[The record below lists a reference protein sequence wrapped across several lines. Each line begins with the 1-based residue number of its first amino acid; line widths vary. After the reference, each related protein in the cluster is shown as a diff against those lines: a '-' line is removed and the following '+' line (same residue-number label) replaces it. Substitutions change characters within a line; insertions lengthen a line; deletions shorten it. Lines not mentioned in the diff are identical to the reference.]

1 MADFQISLEI
11 LAFSLLCTFAALGL
25 LLRERWRS
33 RRIRAKL
40 VTVSEEMDALSL
52 YDGNTGLLNRHGIE
66 TALGHWIARADRDGS
81 SFCAVFLSIDEFT
94 SHNQAFGQEFGDQLI
109 KLSAQR
115 LEALLPEG
123 ADLSCFN
130 DGEFVLLLSG
140 NEAVGLATA
149 RLLLERFA
157 QALTHDHGTTMLT
170 CSIGVSVYPAHGG
183 RSRLLVNASIAARQ
197 VVRQGGGDFCLY
209 DPQMSADLREQT
221 LLVADLRQAIE
232 QGQLELYFQPKV
244 DARTLH
250 ITAAE
255 ALLRW
260 HHPTRGHVSPA
271 VFIPLAERNG
281 LIGTIG
287 NWVIE
292 EACRVAG
299 HWRELG
305 LRMRV
310 AVNISGYQMRQD
322 DLVERIAEALR
333 RHHLQPGR
341 FTCEITESVAMEDTK
356 GTQLTFEKMRAIGL
370 HVSIDDFGTGYSSL
384 ATLRRLPAS
393 ELKVDRA
400 FVSDLAESEDARSIA
415 NSIIGLAKALNLKV
429 VAEGVETQQ
438 QCDWLMKMGCDELQG
453 YLFSR
458 PIPAA
463 EMERLAMTAPGERRG
478 PGFSDSLFNATVVAE
493 LAEISDLPL
502 SLPHHGQR

>member
-11 LAFSLLCTFAALGL
+11 LAFSLLCTFIALGL
-25 LLRERWRS
+25 LLRERWAS
-33 RRIRAKL
+33 RRIKAKL
-40 VTVSEEMDALSL
+40 VTVSEEKDALSL
-52 YDGNTGLLNRHGIE
+52 YDANTGLLSRNGIE
-66 TALGHWIARADRDGS
+66 TALRHWVDRADAEGS
-81 SFCAVFLSIDEFT
+81 AFCALFLAIDEFK
-94 SHNQAFGQEFGDQLI
+94 SHNQAFGQEFGDRLL
-109 KLSAQR
+109 KLTGQR
-115 LEALLPEG
+115 LETLLPEG
-123 ADLSCFN
+123 SDLSCVN

-140 NEAVGLATA
+140 NSSVGLDAA
-149 RLLLERFA
+149 RQLLKKLAEPLRH
-157 QALTHDHGTTMLT
+157 QHGSTVLT
-170 CSIGVSVYPAHGG
+170 CSMGVAVYPEHGA

-197 VVRQGGGDFCLY
+197 VSRQGGGDYCLY

-221 LLVADLRQAIE
+221 LLVADLRQAIDK
-232 QGQLELYFQPKV
+232 GQLELYFQPKV
-244 DARTLH
+244 DAKTLH

-260 HHPTRGHVSPA
+260 HHPDRGYVSPA

-281 LIGTIG
+281 LIGVIG
-287 NWVIE
+287 NWVID

-299 HWRELG
+299 HWRAVG

-322 DLVERIAEALR
+322 DLVARIEAALT
-333 RHHLQPGR
+333 RHQLQPSR

-356 GTQLTFEKMRAIGL
+356 GTQRTFDQMRAMGL

-384 ATLRRLPAS
+384 ATLRSLPAS

-415 NSIIGLAKALNLKV
+415 ASIIGLAKALNFKV

-438 QCDWLMKMGCDELQG
+438 QCDLLMRMGCDELQG

-463 EMERLAMTAPGERRG
+463 EMERLALAEPSEHGG
-478 PGFSDSLFNATVVAE
+478 PGFSDSLFNATVVAD
-493 LAEISDLPL
+493 LTDLP
-502 SLPHHGQR
+502 PR